1 MAKDNLETRAKKA
14 ILKIEK
20 KVSDIVNVIY
30 DLSMKFCHI
39 IKYKF
44 DYNLASEK
52 ADNYNN
58 P

>member
-1 MAKDNLETRAKKA
+1 MVKDDLETKAKKA

-20 KVSDIVNVIY
+20 KVTNIVNVLY

-44 DYNLASEK
+44 DYYNSSNK
-52 ADNYNN
+52 ADYYK
-58 P
+58 